1 MKSKVR
7 IGAAQG
13 FWGDRIDAPL
23 DLARYGECDYLI
35 LDYLAEVTMSIMQRQ
50 KLKDPGLGYAKDFP
64 KVASDLAPY
73 IAKGLKVVT
82 NAGGVNPAAC
92 ARAVLEALSKA
103 GLKEVKVGVVA
114 GDDIL
119 DRLDTLIGGGEALSN
134 MESGEPLSAVREKVV
149 SANIYF
155 GAAPIVEALAGGA
168 QVVVTGRCTDT
179 GLTLAP
185 LVHEFGWRFDDW
197 DKIAAGTVA
206 GHILECGAQAS
217 GGNFSAAW
225 ESVPA
230 MDRIGF
236 PIAEGYP
243 DGSFVVTKPGGL
255 GGLVNQAVVK
265 EQLLYE
271 LGDPANYI
279 SPDSV
284 VDFTSIR
291 LSDDGKDRVRVS
303 GVRGGPA
310 TPFYKVSVAYM
321 WGWKASG
328 TLTYTWPDALKKA
341 AKAEEI
347 LRERFLYLGLRFDE
361 VLFERVGLDSCH
373 GPLARVPAEDDVNE
387 VVFRVAVRGAD
398 RGSVDRFGYEIAP
411 LILTGP
417 PSVTGFAGGRPK
429 PAEVI
434 AYWPALIRKTAVAP
448 AVHVVEV

>member
-1 MKSKVR
+1 MKEKIR

-13 FWGDRIDAPL
+13 FWGDRTDAPL

-50 KLKDPGLGYAKDFP
+50 KLKDPTLGYAKDFP
-64 KVASDLAPY
+64 KVAADLAPY
-73 IAKGLKVVT
+73 IAQGLKVVT
-82 NAGGVNPAAC
+82 NAGGVNPRAC
-92 ARAVLEALSKA
+92 AQAVLKALSAA
-103 GLKEVKVGVVA
+103 GLKDVKVGVVA

-119 DRLDTLIGGGEALSN
+119 DRLDTLMDSGDSLAN
-134 MESGEPLSAVREKVV
+134 MESGEALASVRDKVV
-149 SANIYF
+149 SANVYF

-185 LVHEFGWRFDDW
+185 LVHEFGWRFDEW

-217 GGNFSAAW
+217 GGNFSADW

-236 PIAEGYP
+236 PVAEGYP
-243 DGSFVVTKPGGL
+243 DGTFVVTKPSGL
-255 GGLVNQAVVK
+255 GGLVTQAVVK

-271 LGDPANYI
+271 LGDPRNYI
-279 SPDSV
+279 SPDCV

-291 LSDDGKDRVRVS
+291 LEDAGKDRVRVS
-303 GVRGGPA
+303 GVKGGPA

-321 WGWKASG
+321 WGWKANG

-341 AKAEEI
+341 AKAEWI
-347 LRERFLYLGLRFDE
+347 LKERFVYLGLKFDE
-361 VLFERVGLDSCH
+361 VLFERVGIDSCH
-373 GPLARVPAEDDVNE
+373 GPLSRLPKEDEVNE
-387 VVFRVAVRGAD
+387 VVFRVAVRGTD
-398 RGSVDRFGYEIAP
+398 RGSVDRFGFELAP

-434 AYWPALIRKTAVAP
+434 AYWPALLRKTAVAP
-448 AVHVVEV
+448 AVSVVEV